1 VEPHSLHHTVGFAE
15 TRCNYANAM
24 ILIDRMFGTFR
35 AGEAE
40 VVGQDERKR
49 LRISQQFMFPLRP
62 LLAMIK
68 GNRGTS
74 ASASG

>member
-1 VEPHSLHHTVGFAE
+1 
-15 TRCNYANAM
+15 M

-35 AGEAE
+35 AGEAA

-49 LRISQQFMFPLRP
+49 LLISQQFLFPLRP